1 MSTHHIRF
9 THKHVW
15 CFFSPGQEGGG
26 VLSITFFLRITH
38 TTIHWGESGYVL
50 TLHWHA
56 QQKEKNLYFVFFLW
70 NKPNYPPGEFK
81 FKWGNKWQTSGGTW
95 GNFSLKCC
103 LGSLGKWAKPVPLTL
118 IFHLQLNNS
127 NQACRASN
135 YFTHVEAAFM
145 GLYCELLL
153 SLPFRNQNTKSNIEG
168 VAKPKKCA
176 IRVGC

>member
-1 MSTHHIRF
+1 MSGVFSHQGRKVVEYFPSLFFWESHIPQS
-9 THKHVW
+9 T
-15 CFFSPGQEGGG
+15 EGKADM
-26 VLSITFFLRITH
+26 
-38 TTIHWGESGYVL
+38 Y
-50 TLHWHA
+50 WHYTDMHS
-56 QQKEKNLYFVFFLW
+56 KKKKNQYFVFFLW

>member
-56 QQKEKNLYFVFFLW
+56 QQKEKKSVFCFLSVKQAKLSTRGVQVQVREQVTNIW
-70 NKPNYPPGEFK
+70 RH
-81 FKWGNKWQTSGGTW
+81 
-95 GNFSLKCC
+95 NFSLKCC

>member
-1 MSTHHIRF
+1 MFFLTRAGRWWSTFHH
-9 THKHVW
+9 
-15 CFFSPGQEGGG
+15 FFSKNHTYHNPLRGKRICID
-26 VLSITFFLRITH
+26 IT
-38 TTIHWGESGYVL
+38 L
-50 TLHWHA
+50 TCTA
-56 QQKEKNLYFVFFLW
+56 KRKKNQYFVFFLW